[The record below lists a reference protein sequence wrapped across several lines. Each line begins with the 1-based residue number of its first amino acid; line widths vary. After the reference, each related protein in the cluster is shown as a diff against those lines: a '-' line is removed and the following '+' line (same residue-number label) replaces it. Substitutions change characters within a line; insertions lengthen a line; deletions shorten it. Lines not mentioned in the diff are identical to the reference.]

1 MSRQHSGASAALSAA
16 GRSWKSRAMDEPA
29 WPYKVEPFACHQC
42 GNCCRG
48 DGYVDMSPD
57 DVARAAALLGRSE
70 AEFLAE
76 RCSVRADG
84 RVHLIDQGDRL
95 RSCTFLSADNLCQI
109 HAAKPSQCQ
118 GFPMKWRPPDALE
131 ICAGLRHAAG
141 LPPPRRRT
149 ISLLSG

>member
-1 MSRQHSGASAALSAA
+1 MREHSGADAGLSATDPSVTLA
-16 GRSWKSRAMDEPA
+16 AMSESE
-29 WPYKVEPFACHQC
+29 WPYEVKPFACHRC

-48 DGYVDMSPD
+48 DGYVDMQPD
-57 DVARAAALLGRSE
+57 DLHRAAALLGRSE

-76 RCSVRADG
+76 RCVVRPDG
-84 RVHLIDQGDRL
+84 RVHLIDQGDAL
-95 RSCTFLSADNLCQI
+95 RSCTFLGADNLCRI
-109 HAAKPSQCQ
+109 HAAKPAQCQ

-149 ISLLSG
+149 ISILSG